1 MRPLRPGLKGGLM
14 GEKKELRNRL
24 RAANDGQR
32 VLAEKAMR
40 YREANHALK
49 DAVVRLNGENARL
62 KEEVARLQRRAS
74 SAREFD
80 IWNR

>member
-1 MRPLRPGLKGGLM
+1 M
-14 GEKKELRNRL
+14 GEKKELRKWL

-32 VLAEKAMR
+32 VLAEKAER

-49 DAVVRLNGENARL
+49 DVVVRLEGENARL
-62 KEEVARLQRRAS
+62 KAEVARLRRNAA